1 MNDMKENKN
10 IETEDSPVKV
20 KRKSLYYILVTA
32 CALVLA
38 AAIVL
43 IVVFATQ
50 TGEPTLEQPGNEEQ
64 PDGGNGGEEPE
75 EPEDPDQPGSSEVI
89 FSMPVSD
96 ATVGTAYT
104 FWYNSTL
111 NRYNLHTGVDFKAD
125 AGTSVTAAYAGT
137 VESITDTLL
146 EGGKVIIDHGNGLKT
161 EYASIDVAPGLS
173 AGDKVA
179 QGDVIGSVS
188 AAADVMGNEYNEGAH
203 LHFEV
208 TQNGESIDPVTYL
221 DLSEK

>member
-1 MNDMKENKN
+1 MNDMKEERNEE
-10 IETEDSPVKV
+10 ETPVKV
-20 KRKSLYYILVTA
+20 RRKNLYYILLSA

-43 IVVFATQ
+43 IVVFATR
-50 TGEPTLEQPGNEEQ
+50 GSEPSLEDPGTVEE
-64 PDGGNGGEEPE
+64 PDGGNE
-75 EPEDPDQPGSSEVI
+75 EPEDPDDGPDGPDEPGSTEVI
-89 FSMPVSD
+89 FSMPVSG
-96 ATVGTAYT
+96 ATLGTAYT

-125 AGTSVTAAYAGT
+125 AGTQVTAAYAGT

-146 EGGKVIIDHGNGLKT
+146 EGGKVVIDHGNGLKT
-161 EYASIDVAPGLS
+161 EYASIDVS
-173 AGDKVA
+173 ASLREGDSVEG
-179 QGDVIGSVS
+179 GDAIGTVS
-188 AAADVMGNEYNEGAH
+188 AAADAMGNEYNEGAH

-208 TQNGESIDPVTYL
+208 TQSGESIDPVTYL

>member
-1 MNDMKENKN
+1 MNDMKEERNEE
-10 IETEDSPVKV
+10 ETPVKV
-20 KRKSLYYILVTA
+20 RRKNLYYILLSA

-43 IVVFATQ
+43 IVVFATR
-50 TGEPTLEQPGNEEQ
+50 GSEPSLEDPGTV
-64 PDGGNGGEEPE
+64 EEPDDPGKE
-75 EPEDPDQPGSSEVI
+75 EPEDPDDGPDEPGSTEVI
-89 FSMPVSD
+89 FSMPVSG
-96 ATVGTAYT
+96 ATLGTAYT

-125 AGTSVTAAYAGT
+125 AGTQVTAAYAGT

-146 EGGKVIIDHGNGLKT
+146 EGGKVVIDHGNGLKT
-161 EYASIDVAPGLS
+161 EYASIDVS
-173 AGDKVA
+173 ASLREGDTVER
-179 QGDVIGSVS
+179 GDAIGTVS
-188 AAADVMGNEYNEGAH
+188 AAADAMGNEYNEGAH

-208 TQNGESIDPVTYL
+208 TQDGESIDPVTYL

>member
-1 MNDMKENKN
+1 MNDMKEERNEE
-10 IETEDSPVKV
+10 ETPVKV
-20 KRKSLYYILVTA
+20 RRKNLYYILLSA

-43 IVVFATQ
+43 IVVFATR
-50 TGEPTLEQPGNEEQ
+50 GSEPSLEDPGTVEE
-64 PDGGNGGEEPE
+64 PDGGNE
-75 EPEDPDQPGSSEVI
+75 EPEDPGSTEVI
-89 FSMPVSD
+89 FSMPVSG
-96 ATVGTAYT
+96 ATLGTAYT

-125 AGTSVTAAYAGT
+125 AGTQVTAAYAGT

-146 EGGKVIIDHGNGLKT
+146 EGGKVVIDHGNGLKT
-161 EYASIDVAPGLS
+161 EYASIDVS
-173 AGDKVA
+173 ASLREGDPVER
-179 QGDVIGSVS
+179 GDAIGTVS
-188 AAADVMGNEYNEGAH
+188 AAADAMGNEYNEGAH

-208 TQNGESIDPVTYL
+208 TQDGESIDPVTYL